1 MKGIPEGITLRE
13 GTYDRLIW
21 ESVYVNNE
29 YRLPDMFEPGDIVI
43 DIGAHTGAFTV
54 ACAMRAAHV
63 YSYEPDAN
71 NFDLLKKNAQPFSL
85 PNNFTPYYHAA
96 VWRDDDTYRQFL
108 EHSGYVHPGNG
119 QINTGGGSITSGM
132 GVLVPSK
139 RLCDVIE
146 NALRQTRVGTMHSRE
161 DIRLIKFD
169 CEGSEFPIL
178 LHAKDLSKVQEIVGE
193 FHEGYGHKKEELV
206 TCLEGHGFTV
216 TTDGPTSEGLGHFWA
231 RR

>member
-1 MKGIPEGITLRE
+1 MKGIPEGVTLRE

-29 YRLPDMFEPGDIVI
+29 YRLPDMFEPGDVVI
-43 DIGAHTGAFTV
+43 DIGAHTGAFSAACINRGATIV
-54 ACAMRAAHV
+54 AC
-63 YSYEPDAN
+63 EPDQEN
-71 NFDLLKKNAQPFSL
+71 YEHLHKNLDQFPLFYTQTLLPWAI
-85 PNNFTPYYHAA
+85 
-96 VWRDDDTYRQFL
+96 WRDDQPNNQTVNF
-108 EHSGYVHPGNG
+108 SGYQYPDNG
-119 QINTGGGSITSGM
+119 QVNTGGGTVLCESLHCVTSFS
-132 GVLVPSK
+132 LNY
-139 RLCDVIE
+139 L
-146 NALRQTRVGTMHSRE
+146 LRHFVGRKV
-161 DIRLIKFD
+161 RLIKFD

-231 RR
+231 RRA